1 MEQAG
6 MFQDTVQNQMLSSML
21 GFLNIFK
28 IIVLAMGLMLFL
40 KSITDMLMEQQSN
53 ITELMKNF
61 IISVIM
67 IGIGVSESDMILKI
81 NQNSQPTVVEAKVE
95 KEKELSREEKL
106 KRLNAYRKSNHKNI
120 LLADASVVD
129 QYLNYLKGKNLDEV
143 ALKY

>member
-28 IIVLAMGLMLFL
+28 IIVLAMGLILFL
-40 KSITDMLMEQQSN
+40 KCITVMLTEQQSN

-67 IGIGVSESDMILKI
+67 IGIGVSEADMNLKI
-81 NQNSQPTVVEAKVE
+81 NQNSQSTVAKQKVE
-95 KEKELSREEKL
+95 KEKELGAEEKL
-106 KRLNAYRKSNHKNI
+106 KKLNTYRKNNKKDV
-120 LLADASVVD
+120 LLTNASVMD
-129 QYLNYLKGKNLDEV
+129 QYLNYLKGKNLDEA

>member
-1 MEQAG
+1 MGQVE
-6 MFQDTVQNQMLSSML
+6 MFQDTVQNQMLSFML

-40 KSITDMLMEQQSN
+40 KCIAVMLTEQQSD

-81 NQNSQPTVVEAKVE
+81 NQNSQPTVAEQKVE
-95 KEKELSREEKL
+95 KKKEFSGEEKL
-106 KRLNAYRKSNHKNI
+106 KKLNAYRKSIPKDI
-120 LLADASVVD
+120 LLADASLAD
-129 QYLNYLKGKNLDEV
+129 QYLNYLKGKNLDEA

>member
-1 MEQAG
+1 MGQVG
-6 MFQDTVQNQMLSSML
+6 MFQDTVQNQMLNSML

-40 KSITDMLMEQQSN
+40 KNITDMLTEQQSD

-81 NQNSQPTVVEAKVE
+81 NQNSQSTVTKQRM
-95 KEKELSREEKL
+95 EKELGAEEKL
-106 KRLNAYRKSNHKNI
+106 EKLNTYRKNNKKDV
-120 LLADASVVD
+120 LLTDTSVAD
-129 QYLNYLKGKNLDEV
+129 QYLNYLKDKNLDEV

>member
-1 MEQAG
+1 
-6 MFQDTVQNQMLSSML
+6 MFQDTVQNQMLNSML

-40 KSITDMLMEQQSN
+40 KNITDMLTEQQSD

-81 NQNSQPTVVEAKVE
+81 NQNSQSTVTKQRM
-95 KEKELSREEKL
+95 EKELGAEEKL
-106 KRLNAYRKSNHKNI
+106 EKLNTYRKNNKKDV
-120 LLADASVVD
+120 LLTDTSVAD
-129 QYLNYLKGKNLDEV
+129 QYLNYLKDKNLDEV

>member
-1 MEQAG
+1 
-6 MFQDTVQNQMLSSML
+6 MFQDTVQNQMLNSML

-40 KSITDMLMEQQSN
+40 KSITDMLTEQQSD

-81 NQNSQPTVVEAKVE
+81 NQNSQSTVTKQRM
-95 KEKELSREEKL
+95 EKELGAEEKL
-106 KRLNAYRKSNHKNI
+106 EKLNTYRKNNKKDV
-120 LLADASVVD
+120 LLTDTSVAD
-129 QYLNYLKGKNLDEV
+129 QYLNYLKDKNLDEV

>member
-95 KEKELSREEKL
+95 KEKELSREKKL

>member
-1 MEQAG
+1 MGQAG
-6 MFQDTVQNQMLSSML
+6 MFQDTVQNQMLNSML

-28 IIVLAMGLMLFL
+28 IIVLGMGLMLFL
-40 KSITDMLMEQQSN
+40 KCIADMLTEQQSD

-81 NQNSQPTVVEAKVE
+81 NQNSQPTVAEQKTE
-95 KEKELSREEKL
+95 KKKELSGEEKI
-106 KRLNAYRKSNHKNI
+106 KKLNTYRKSIPKDI
-120 LLADASVVD
+120 LLTDASLAD